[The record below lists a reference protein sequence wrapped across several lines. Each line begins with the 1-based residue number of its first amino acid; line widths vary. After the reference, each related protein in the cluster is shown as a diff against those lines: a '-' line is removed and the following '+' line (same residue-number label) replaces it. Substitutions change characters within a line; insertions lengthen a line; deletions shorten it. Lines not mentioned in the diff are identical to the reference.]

1 MKLYKDVNSS
11 MILGLLSLT
20 LAPFTLNAGT
30 MGPVGQ
36 APGSFYIGAF
46 GGAGGVSSE
55 DISQHGVAFL
65 SAADGGPL
73 AVNAYGKA
81 NDSDTV
87 GVGGGFIGYKFAPF
101 SQGTPWVIHPALE
114 FEGYYF
120 GLTQRGDDIDNNTV
134 RLDEHDF
141 RVTYPMD
148 NGVLLAN
155 GVLNFD
161 KVFGSVSPYIG
172 GGIGGAIV
180 SISGANSTQTT
191 PAEPGI
197 NHYNSNTSADD
208 WSFAAQVKAGFNFSV
223 SQQVSL
229 FAEYRFL
236 YVSPTDFTFGST
248 QYPTHAQTTNWTVNL
263 DSMYYNMGTV
273 GLRYDV

>member
-1 MKLYKDVNSS
+1 MARS
-11 MILGLLSLT
+11 
-20 LAPFTLNAGT
+20 
-30 MGPVGQ
+30 
-36 APGSFYIGAF
+36 
-46 GGAGGVSSE
+46 GGAGGVTSE
-55 DISQHGVAFL
+55 DISQHGTAFI
-65 SAADGGPL
+65 SPPL

-81 NDSDTV
+81 NNSDTV
-87 GVGGGFIGYKFAPF
+87 GVGGGFIGYKFGAF
-101 SQGTPWVIHPALE
+101 SQGTPWVIKPAVE

-120 GLTQRGDDIDNNTV
+120 GLTQRGEDIDNNTV
-134 RLDEHDF
+134 RLNEHDF

-161 KVFGSVSPYIG
+161 NADFGSIHPYVG
-172 GGIGGAIV
+172 GGIGAAIV
-180 SISGANSTQTT
+180 SISGADSTQTT
-191 PAEPGI
+191 PAEPY
-197 NHYNSNTSADD
+197 NHYNSNPNADD
-208 WSFAAQVKAGFNFSV
+208 WTFAAQAKAGFNFSV

-248 QYPTHAQTTNWTVNL
+248 QYPAHVQTTNWTVNL

-273 GLRYDV
+273 GIRYDV

>member
-1 MKLYKDVNSS
+1 MKSYKDVNYSLA
-11 MILGLLSLT
+11 LGLLVASS
-20 LAPFTLNAGT
+20 ALNAGT
-30 MGPVGQ
+30 MGAVGP

-46 GGAGGVSSE
+46 GGAGGVGSE
-55 DISQHGVAFL
+55 NLSQHGIAYF
-65 SAADGGPL
+65 APPL
-73 AVNAYGKA
+73 DVNAYGKA
-81 NDSDTV
+81 SDSDTV
-87 GVGGGFIGYKFAPF
+87 GVGGGFIGYKFG
-101 SQGTPWVIHPALE
+101 SLSGTPWAMTPALE

-120 GLTQRGDDIDNNTV
+120 GLTQRGHDIDDNTN
-134 RLDEHDF
+134 RLLEHDF
-141 RVTYPMD
+141 SVSYPMD

-161 KVFGSVSPYIG
+161 TVWGSVRPYIG
-172 GGIGGAIV
+172 GGIGAAII
-180 SISGANSTQTT
+180 SISGADSLQTT
-191 PAEPGI
+191 PLELGV
-197 NHYNSNTSADD
+197 NHYNSNTSDDD
-208 WSFAAQVKAGFNFSV
+208 WSFAAQVKAGLNFSV

-248 QYPTHAQTTNWTVNL
+248 QYPGHVPTTNWNVHL